1 MRTNIFLAA
10 TVATA
15 SVLIAMPAGAD
26 IPPPPDLYDGPP
38 SAHIGGLTFEHQRI
52 RHVGPAGAKVRHL
65 LGYDTYVFLTN
76 CDDAKS
82 PNCAEARKK
91 NAIGGAVTKIDGVVI
106 GDNVQK
112 VIDALATNGK
122 HALTI
127 TLGQDVID
135 QPATPRTVAVLVRI
149 P

>member
-1 MRTNIFLAA
+1 MRTNIILAA
-10 TVATA
+10 AFAMAPALTA
-15 SVLIAMPAGAD
+15 IPADAD
-26 IPPPPDLYDGPP
+26 IPPPPDPYTGPP
-38 SAHIGGLTFEHQRI
+38 SVHIGGLTFEHQRI
-52 RHVGPAGAKVRHL
+52 RHVGPAGAKLRHL

-76 CDDAKS
+76 CDDPKS
-82 PNCAEARKK
+82 PNCAEAKKK

-135 QPATPRTVAVLVRI
+135 QPAKPRTVTVFVKN